1 MAKIQLDLQKAM
13 DKSALEREKLSQ
25 QERLEEAKLGARIAE
40 DNSREQLE
48 SKRIASK
55 EQIEGA
61 KLGKE
66 IAKDLMNDKNSEGK
80 PS

>member
-1 MAKIQLDLQKAM
+1 MAKIQADLQKAA
-13 DKSALEREKLSQ
+13 DKSSLEREKLSQ
-25 QERLEEAKLGARIAE
+25 NERLETAKLGARISA

-55 EQIEGA
+55 EQVEGA

-66 IAKDLMNDKNSEGK
+66 IAKDLMDKDNSDG
-80 PS
+80 